1 MKKILSLVLV
11 AFMLFACFA
20 LTSCNDDQVSVKTE
34 HTYVAAYSK
43 TVTMGETEIT
53 MEGRVLI
60 NLTNDGKAE
69 IYVGLNSMGGY
80 STAKYDGTWS
90 MATNEEFDDVLTVEY
105 NYSETESAKIDA
117 VTVIDSTFEAPMYMV
132 ASMSSDD
139 LTFYELD
146 PVTMGNGDGYV
157 GVLKKTTGGMGD
169 MLYTYYLEMNEDGTF
184 TTSIFQRAVVMNIKG
199 TQSGTYTKDGENISF
214 TYDVSDGEGGIATED
229 FVSTGT
235 VVSENLI
242 SVGFNIGQTS
252 MASSN
257 ANFYKVK

>member
-1 MKKILSLVLV
+1 MKKILSLALAALMLCACLALASCDDGKV
-11 AFMLFACFA
+11 AI
-20 LTSCNDDQVSVKTE
+20 KTE

-43 TVTMGETEIT
+43 TVNMGETEIT

-69 IYVGLNSMGGY
+69 IYVGLDSMGGY

-90 MATNEEFDDVLTVEY
+90 MTQNEEFDDVLTVEY

-117 VTVIDSTFEAPMYMV
+117 VTVIDSTFEAPVYMV

-139 LTFYELD
+139 LTFYEID
-146 PVTMGNGDGYV
+146 PVTMGSGEGYV
-157 GVLKKTTGGMGD
+157 GVMKKATGGMGD
-169 MLYTYYLEMNEDGTF
+169 MLYTYYLEMNADGTF
-184 TTSIFQRAVVMNIKG
+184 TVSIFQRAAVMNIRG
-199 TQSGTYTKDGENISF
+199 TESGTYTKDGENISF
-214 TYDVSDGEGGIATED
+214 TYDVSDGEGGVAAED
-229 FVSTGT
+229 FVSAGT
-235 VVSENLI
+235 VVSENII
-242 SVGFNIGQTS
+242 SVGFNIGQAS